1 MNRAG
6 NNYYIDNRRS
16 MAYFPGAFWQ
26 EGRDIMDANQQETM
40 SCPPG
45 WKGFADIAAYTTD
58 AVQRS
63 ILFADALRRRGNTYI
78 EHLKSG
84 QPPVLTFKY
93 EMILDGREF
102 ARPVNYSLV
111 RISNRREG
119 NRSTEDK
126 ETQRHWE
133 KRGKKEAPK
142 RPIVI
147 IDPRAGH
154 GPGIGGSKRDS
165 EIGMALEHGYPV
177 YFILFYTEPMPGQT
191 LSDVEAAEA
200 RFIEEV
206 VKLHPHADAPAI
218 MGNCQAGWAAAL
230 LCADRPDITGPL
242 VLNGAPLSYWAGVEG
257 SNPMRYRG
265 GLLGGSWLVSLLSD
279 LGNGKF
285 DGANLVNNFEALN
298 PANTLWTKQYNVYKN
313 IDEEVERYLNFE
325 KWWGGFFLMN
335 TEEIEFIVNNLFVG
349 NKLEKGELEIR
360 PGAKINLRNIESPI
374 IVFASRGDNIT
385 PPQQALNWITKVYTR
400 TEDIKKAGQVIIYII
415 HEEIGHLGI
424 FVSAGVARKEH
435 KEIIANF
442 DMIDYLPPGLYEM
455 IIDGDAK
462 TGNLDFRFEERSLD
476 DILAM
481 DDGTADE
488 EDFCA
493 VDRLSELLDNH
504 YKIYLRP
511 WVRSWSS
518 ELTGEILRLLHPLR
532 SQRYLISDIN
542 PLLRPL
548 PYAASLVKA
557 HRRPVT
563 PDNPFVQYE
572 YAWSDFMT
580 KWLNQYRDA
589 RDRYIEW
596 TFQAFYEHPW
606 TQFLCQPVK
615 SEEEELPATGDDDY
629 VPEDVRW
636 RYLEEG
642 GIAEGL
648 IRIIMAVARKNFTIK
663 RRLFEVGQEIS
674 LTHKVL
680 SKLRPAEF
688 KRIARAQAR
697 ILQADEDAALAALDK
712 LIKTKEAR
720 AEALSIARRIALAD
734 GKFMTEEKAVIE
746 KIQHALAGK

>member
-1 MNRAG
+1 MRAENKIDIINALPYGPADFNFERPNDMNDSAPYETGAYRETIEQAG
-6 NNYYIDNRRS
+6 
-16 MAYFPGAFWQ
+16 AYV
-26 EGRDIMDANQQETM
+26 
-40 SCPPG
+40 
-45 WKGFADIAAYTTD
+45 TD
-58 AVQRS
+58 TIQRS

-78 EHLKSG
+78 EHLKNG

-102 ARPVNYSLV
+102 SRPVNYSLV
-111 RISNRREG
+111 RISDRRARP
-119 NRSTEDK
+119 RSPEDK
-126 ETQRHWE
+126 EAQRRRE
-133 KRGKKEAPK
+133 RRGKKEAPK

-191 LSDVEAAEA
+191 LSDVEAAEV

-206 VKLHPHADAPAI
+206 VKLHPYADAPAI

-257 SNPMRYRG
+257 TNPMRYRG
-265 GLLGGSWLVSLLSD
+265 GLLGGSWLVSLMSD

-285 DGANLVNNFEALN
+285 DGAHLVNNFEALN
-298 PANTLWTKQYNVYKN
+298 PANTVWTKQYNVYKN
-313 IDEEVERYLNFE
+313 IDTEVERYLNFE

-360 PGAKINLRNIESPI
+360 PGMKINLRNIESPI
-374 IVFASRGDNIT
+374 IVFASQGDNIT
-385 PPQQALNWITKVYTR
+385 PPQQALNWITRVYRT
-400 TEDIKKAGQVIIYII
+400 TEDIKRAGQVIIYII
-415 HEEIGHLGI
+415 HEDIGHLGI

-435 KEIIANF
+435 QEIIANF
-442 DMIDYLPPGLYEM
+442 DMVDFLPPGLYEM
-455 IIDGDAK
+455 IIDGDVK
-462 TGNLDFRFEERSLD
+462 TGNLDFRFEERSIN

-481 DDGTADE
+481 DDGTTDE

-493 VDRLSELLDNH
+493 VDRLSELLDNQ

-518 ELTGEILRLLHPLR
+518 ELTGLVTRLLHPLR
-532 SQRYLISDIN
+532 TQRYLLSDIN

-557 HRRPVT
+557 NRKPAP
-563 PDNPFVQYE
+563 PDNPFVRYE
-572 YAWSDFMT
+572 YAGSDFMIQ
-580 KWLNQYRDA
+580 WLNQYRDA

-606 TQFLCQPVK
+606 VRFFCMPVK
-615 SEEEELPATGDDDY
+615 EEEENVAAEKDQGSVPADA
-629 VPEDVRW
+629 RW
-636 RYLEEG
+636 QYLEEG
-642 GIAEGL
+642 GVAEGL

-674 LTHKVL
+674 MTHKVL
-680 SKLRPAEF
+680 GKLRPAEF

-697 ILQADEDAALAALDK
+697 ILQVDEDAALAALCK
-712 LIKTKEAR
+712 LIKTKEGR
-720 AEALSIARRIALAD
+720 SEAVTIARRIALAD
-734 GKFMTEEKAVIE
+734 GRLMTEEKEVLD
-746 KIQHALAGK
+746 KIQQAFAAA

>member
-1 MNRAG
+1 MNDFDQYPTNECREAM
-6 NNYYIDNRRS
+6 S
-16 MAYFPGAFWQ
+16 QAFAYV
-26 EGRDIMDANQQETM
+26 
-40 SCPPG
+40 
-45 WKGFADIAAYTTD
+45 TD
-58 AVQRS
+58 ACQRS

-102 ARPVNYSLV
+102 ARPVNYALV
-111 RISNRREG
+111 RISDRRGKPRTSEDHEARRRRELKG
-119 NRSTEDK
+119 
-126 ETQRHWE
+126 
-133 KRGKKEAPK
+133 KREAPK

-165 EIGMALEHGYPV
+165 EIGMALEQGYPV

-200 RFIEEV
+200 IFIEEI

-257 SNPMRYRG
+257 TNPMRYRG
-265 GLLGGSWLVSLLSD
+265 GLLGGAWLVSLLSD

-360 PGAKINLRNIESPI
+360 PGVRINLRNIESPI

-385 PPQQALNWITKVYTR
+385 PPQQALNWITKVYAR

-415 HEEIGHLGI
+415 HEDIGHLGI
-424 FVSAGVARKEH
+424 FVSGGVARKEH

-462 TGNLDFRFEERSLD
+462 TGNLDFRFEERSID

-518 ELTGEILRLLHPLR
+518 ELTGEIVRLLHPLR
-532 SQRYLISDIN
+532 SQRYLLSDIN

-557 HRRPVT
+557 NRRPV
-563 PDNPFVQYE
+563 PPENPLVQYE
-572 YAWSDFMT
+572 YAWSDFT
-580 KWLNQYRDA
+580 IKWLNQYRDA

-596 TFQAFYEHPW
+596 SFQAFYEHPW
-606 TQFLCQPVK
+606 TQFLCSPVK
-615 SEEEELPATGDDDY
+615 ETEPAESAHGSA
-629 VPEDVRW
+629 PADVRW
-636 RYLEEG
+636 RHLEEG
-642 GIAEGL
+642 GLAAGL
-648 IRIIMAVARKNFTIK
+648 IRIIMAVARKNYTIK

-674 LTHKVL
+674 LTHKEL

-688 KRIARAQAR
+688 KRMARAQAR
-697 ILQADEDAALAALDK
+697 ILQADEDAALAALSK
-712 LIKTKEAR
+712 LIKTKEDR
-720 AEALSIARRIALAD
+720 SEALSIARRIALAD
-734 GKFMTEEKAVIE
+734 GKFLDEEKAVVE
-746 KIQHALAGK
+746 KIQQALAAA

>member
-1 MNRAG
+1 MRAENKIDIINALPYGPADFNFERPNDMNDSAPYETGAYRETIEQAG
-6 NNYYIDNRRS
+6 
-16 MAYFPGAFWQ
+16 AYV
-26 EGRDIMDANQQETM
+26 
-40 SCPPG
+40 
-45 WKGFADIAAYTTD
+45 TD
-58 AVQRS
+58 TIQRS

-78 EHLKSG
+78 EHLKNG

-102 ARPVNYSLV
+102 SRSVNYSLV
-111 RISNRREG
+111 RISDRRARP
-119 NRSTEDK
+119 RSPEDK
-126 ETQRHWE
+126 EAQRRRE
-133 KRGKKEAPK
+133 RRGKKEAPK

-191 LSDVEAAEA
+191 LSDVEAAEV

-206 VKLHPHADAPAI
+206 VKLHPYADAPAI

-257 SNPMRYRG
+257 TNPMRYRG
-265 GLLGGSWLVSLLSD
+265 GLLGGSWLVSLMSD

-285 DGANLVNNFEALN
+285 DGAHLVNNFEALN
-298 PANTLWTKQYNVYKN
+298 PANTVWTKQYNVYKN
-313 IDEEVERYLNFE
+313 IDTEVERYLNFE

-360 PGAKINLRNIESPI
+360 PGMKINLRNIESPI
-374 IVFASRGDNIT
+374 IVFASQGDNIT
-385 PPQQALNWITKVYTR
+385 PPQQALNWITRVYRT
-400 TEDIKKAGQVIIYII
+400 TEDIKRAGQVIIYII
-415 HEEIGHLGI
+415 HEDIGHLGI

-435 KEIIANF
+435 QEIIANF
-442 DMIDYLPPGLYEM
+442 DMVDFLPPGLYEM
-455 IIDGDAK
+455 IIDGDVK
-462 TGNLDFRFEERSLD
+462 TGNLDFRFEERSIN

-481 DDGTADE
+481 DDGTTDE

-493 VDRLSELLDNH
+493 VDRLSELLDNQ

-518 ELTGEILRLLHPLR
+518 ELTGLVTRLLHPLR
-532 SQRYLISDIN
+532 TQRYLLSDIN

-557 HRRPVT
+557 NRKPAP
-563 PDNPFVQYE
+563 PDNPFVRYE
-572 YAWSDFMT
+572 YAGSDFMIQ
-580 KWLNQYRDA
+580 WLNQYRDA

-606 TQFLCQPVK
+606 VRFFCMPVK
-615 SEEEELPATGDDDY
+615 EEEENVAAEKDQGSVPADA
-629 VPEDVRW
+629 RW
-636 RYLEEG
+636 QYLEEG
-642 GIAEGL
+642 GVAEGL

-674 LTHKVL
+674 MTHKVL
-680 SKLRPAEF
+680 GKLRPAEF

-697 ILQADEDAALAALDK
+697 ILQVDEDAALAALGK
-712 LIKTKEAR
+712 LIKTKEGR
-720 AEALSIARRIALAD
+720 SEAVTIARRIALAD
-734 GKFMTEEKAVIE
+734 GRLMTEEKEVLD
-746 KIQHALAGK
+746 KIQQAFAAA